1 MATGLAMSEKEDVA
15 DAIQASIQASAKEF
29 ATASAVARP
38 RLPSEPGDIDQSQEI
53 DALLDAQGDGL

>member
-1 MATGLAMSEKEDVA
+1 MSEKEATA

-38 RLPSEPGDIDQSQEI
+38 RLPSEPDDIGQSQEI
-53 DALLDAQGDGL
+53 DALLDAQDHGQ